1 MKAAIKG
8 VGYSTQAKIGLEFKR
23 RFWEEDDHIYG
34 GHSFTSQPIS
44 LISYPNNRFFSDG
57 PAVLLGAFAT
67 DAAGL
72 GFAGMT
78 PAERIESALAQGEVF
93 HPKQYRKEFMN
104 GVGVAW
110 SRVPWI
116 LGCTSRWTE
125 ENRKAHYQNL
135 VAFDNRVVLAGEH
148 ASYYG
153 GWMEGSLLSGL
164 DAIARLHERATAG

>member
-1 MKAAIKG
+1 M
-8 VGYSTQAKIGLEFKR
+8 
-23 RFWEEDDHIYG
+23 
-34 GHSFTSQPIS
+34 
-44 LISYPNNRFFSDG
+44 ISYPNNGFFSNG

-72 GFAGMT
+72 TLAGMT
-78 PAERIESALAQGEVF
+78 PAQRIESALAQGEVF

-104 GVGVAW
+104 GVAVAW

-125 ENRKAHYQNL
+125 ESRNTHYQNL
-135 VAFDNRVVLAGEH
+135 VAFDGRVVLAGEH

-153 GWMEGSLLSGL
+153 GWTEGLLLSSI
-164 DAIARLHERATAG
+164 DAVMRLYQRATAA